1 MGGGLIVQYQRTFT
15 SETTEIDVTIDF
27 VVVLFANGRLTNL
40 TTGEVIEFNTVQ

>member
-1 MGGGLIVQYQRTFT
+1 MQQQLTFN

-27 VVVLFANGRLTNL
+27 GLVLFANGRLTNL